1 METQV
6 SVSALFVYPVKSAR
20 GIARSRVRVTAR
32 GFEWDRQW
40 MLIDARGTFLSQRTH
55 PQLARIVPEIG
66 ADDLVLHA
74 PDVPALRVPLD
85 YRGEQVP
92 VQVWKDACM
101 GVDQGEAAHA
111 WASRVTG
118 EAVRLVRV
126 APDMARAAN
135 ARFAGATPA
144 PLGFADGYPLLV
156 CSPASL

>member
-1 METQV
+1 
-6 SVSALFVYPVKSAR
+6 
-20 GIARSRVRVTAR
+20 
-32 GFEWDRQW
+32 

-66 ADDLVLHA
+66 ADHLVLHA

-85 YRGEQVP
+85 NRGEQVP

-118 EAVRLVRV
+118 EGGRLGRGG
-126 APDMARAAN
+126 PRQGPAAH
-135 ARFAGATPA
+135 AT
-144 PLGFADGYPLLV
+144 V
-156 CSPASL
+156 